1 MSLHNWSGRRVA
13 AISASWIILVVV
25 FFIWREFS
33 TAYVSRLRGTDD
45 YGFVVISERPSTVT
59 VSLAALVPPLIL
71 LLVWGRSGKQRN

>member
-1 MSLHNWSGRRVA
+1 MSLHNWSGRRVS

-25 FFIWREFS
+25 FFIGREFR
-33 TAYVSRLRGTDD
+33 TASVSRLRGTDD